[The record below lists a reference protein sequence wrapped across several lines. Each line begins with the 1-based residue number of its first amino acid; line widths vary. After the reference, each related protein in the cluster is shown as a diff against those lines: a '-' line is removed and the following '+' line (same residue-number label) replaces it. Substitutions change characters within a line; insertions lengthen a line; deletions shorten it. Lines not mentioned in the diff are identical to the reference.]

1 MFKKLAI
8 GSFFI
13 AAVLAAFIAGMMISP
28 VMAAKPTW
36 GTNTF
41 FEAYRLVKK
50 EFYKDDIQDEKMI
63 YAGIKG
69 MLGSLDDPYTR
80 FMEPEAFKSLQNEI
94 HGSFGGVGMQLGIT
108 NPTKDKEDLKSGKL
122 KPASMSNK
130 PEDLIRMS
138 NGKDNGDKITVIA
151 PIEDT
156 PAYKAGIKAGDIILK
171 VDGVPVKGMALDEVV
186 GKIRGPIGTKVRI
199 ELERNNQVLPVFEL
213 TRENIE
219 IKSVKAKMLEDG
231 VGYLRLSSFADNS
244 ADEMKK
250 AFQNELK
257 GAKSI
262 ILDMRGNP
270 GGSLYAAI
278 DIASGFIKSGVIVS
292 QIDRNKH
299 KQNME
304 ATGDMFVPENVY
316 VVVLVDKG
324 SASAAEILSGA
335 LQDYKRATI
344 MGTTTFGKGL
354 VQTVHTLSDGSGIAI
369 TTAKYLTPKDRDIHK
384 KGIEPD
390 IRVEITEK
398 DIEAKNDVQLKKAQE
413 LAEKHK

>member
-69 MLGSLDDPYTR
+69 MLSSLDDPYTR

-138 NGKDNGDKITVIA
+138 NGKDNGDKVTVIA

-156 PAYKAGIKAGDIILK
+156 PAYKAGIKTGDIVLK
-171 VDGVPVKGMALDEVV
+171 VDGVSVKGMALDEVV
-186 GKIRGPIGTKVRI
+186 SKIRGPIGTKVRI
-199 ELERNNQVLPVFEL
+199 ELERNNQVIPVVEL

-250 AFQNELK
+250 AFQHELK

-304 ATGDMFVPENVY
+304 ATGDMFVPEDVY
-316 VVVLVDKG
+316 IVVLVDKG

-390 IRVEITEK
+390 IKVEITEK

>member
-69 MLGSLDDPYTR
+69 MLSSLDDPYTR

-156 PAYKAGIKAGDIILK
+156 PAYKAGIKAGDIVLK
-171 VDGVPVKGMALDEVV
+171 VDGVSVKGMALDEVV
-186 GKIRGPIGTKVRI
+186 SKIRGPIGTKVRI
-199 ELERNNQVLPVFEL
+199 ELERNSQALPVFEL

-304 ATGDMFVPENVY
+304 ATGDMFVPEDVY
-316 VVVLVDKG
+316 IVVLVDKG